1 MRIGN
6 VIVAVVAMLSIVSA
20 CGKAADVPATQTKA
34 VSAKGDQA
42 QQLAAQFR
50 AKQENDSQYKP
61 HCMTFAQQIEMSAN
75 GPGPVESRLEIVRGL
90 LGTAMSNGC

>member
-6 VIVAVVAMLSIVSA
+6 LIMAVTVLSVVSA
-20 CGKAADVPATQTKA
+20 CGKGADAPATQSKA
-34 VSAKGDQA
+34 VGVKGDQA
-42 QQLAAQFR
+42 QQSAAQFR

-61 HCMTFAQQIEMSAN
+61 HCMTFAQQIEISAN

-90 LGTAMSNGC
+90 LGTAINNGC